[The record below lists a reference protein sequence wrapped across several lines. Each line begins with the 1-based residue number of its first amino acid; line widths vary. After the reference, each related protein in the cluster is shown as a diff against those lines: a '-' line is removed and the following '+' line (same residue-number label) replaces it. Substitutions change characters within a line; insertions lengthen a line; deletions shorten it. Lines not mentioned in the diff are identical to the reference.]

1 MIKDYSGSY
10 SVGKS
15 KQKKKTLKRKK
26 ASGSPDFLSLSKL
39 MWKAIGA
46 LLFVTLVIGVSSTF
60 WYGWQIQLAL
70 DEIGSTKSVNQK
82 LTSLNLQ
89 LTNHRDM
96 LLSQEHMEKAAKK
109 LGLYPPTKSQ
119 LRYPQ

>member
-1 MIKDYSGSY
+1 
-10 SVGKS
+10 
-15 KQKKKTLKRKK
+15 
-26 ASGSPDFLSLSKL
+26 

-46 LLFVTLVIGVSSTF
+46 ILFITLAIGVSSTF

-70 DEIGSTKSVNQK
+70 DEIGSTRTANQK

-96 LLSQEHMEKAAKK
+96 LLSQGHMEKAAKK

>member
-1 MIKDYSGSY
+1 MKFHILKIAAFLTFEVRSGY
-10 SVGKS
+10 VKS
-15 KQKKKTLKRKK
+15 MTRLRW
-26 ASGSPDFLSLSKL
+26 SNRERFGG
-39 MWKAIGA
+39 IGA
-46 LLFVTLVIGVSSTF
+46 ILFITLAIGVSSTF

-70 DEIGSTKSVNQK
+70 DEIGSTRTANQK

-96 LLSQEHMEKAAKK
+96 LLSQGHMEKAAKK

>member
-1 MIKDYSGSY
+1 MIKDYLGSY
-10 SVGKS
+10 SVRKGNR
-15 KQKKKTLKRKK
+15 KTKTIKRKK
-26 ASGSPDFLSLSKL
+26 ASGSQNFLSFSKL

-46 LLFVTLVIGVSSTF
+46 ILFITLAIGVSSTF

-70 DEIGSTKSVNQK
+70 DEIGSTRTANQK